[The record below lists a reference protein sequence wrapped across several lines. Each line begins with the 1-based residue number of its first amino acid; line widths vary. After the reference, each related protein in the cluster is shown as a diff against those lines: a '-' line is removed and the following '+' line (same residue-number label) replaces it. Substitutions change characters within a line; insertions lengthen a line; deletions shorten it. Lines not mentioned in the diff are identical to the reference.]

1 MPNRIIKESICES
14 EKLASVKDFDFRL
27 WVCLITQA
35 DDAGRGDARPAIIKG
50 RCFPLRESV
59 TIKSISDSLHAL
71 ASNGLIGLYEVGGRP
86 FYWFPS
92 WTEHQRVRDCK
103 PKYPAPEES
112 DNLRQSAASC
122 RELSQVAASCGSNPI
137 QYESNTNPNPNP
149 NPKVRAS
156 ALDVAL
162 NDFAEMRKKMRKP
175 LTDRALSLTLAE
187 LEKLAPGDDE
197 KKIAILNQSI
207 QRGWQ
212 GVFPLKDEPEAPKK
226 TAPARMPHGDDSE
239 RLQRILANIEKKQN
253 EKE

>member
-112 DNLRQSAASC
+112 DNPPQSAASCGELRQSAASC
-122 RELSQVAASCGSNPI
+122 GLNPI
-137 QYESNTNPNPNP
+137 QSESNPNP
-149 NPKVRAS
+149 NPKEEARERAHRPTVEEVAAYCRERGNSVDAERFVDFYASKGWKVGNQPMKDWKACVRTWEKRDAP
-156 ALDVAL
+156 
-162 NDFAEMRKKMRKP
+162 AE
-175 LTDRALSLTLAE
+175 T
-187 LEKLAPGDDE
+187 
-197 KKIAILNQSI
+197 
-207 QRGWQ
+207 
-212 GVFPLKDEPEAPKK
+212 PKK
-226 TAPARMPHGDDSE
+226 TVPARVPHGDDIDKLE
-239 RLQRILANIEKKQN
+239 RLLANLETKK
-253 EKE
+253 

>member
-103 PKYPAPEES
+103 PKYPAPDES
-112 DNLRQSAASC
+112 DNPRQSAAI
-122 RELSQVAASCGSNPI
+122 RGELPQYAASCGLNPI
-137 QYESNTNPNPNP
+137 QSESNPNP
-149 NPKVRAS
+149 NPKEEARERAHRPTVEEVAAFCRERGNSVDAERFVDFYASKGWRVGNQPMKDWKACVRTW
-156 ALDVAL
+156 
-162 NDFAEMRKKMRKP
+162 ERR
-175 LTDRALSLTLAE
+175 E
-187 LEKLAPGDDE
+187 AP
-197 KKIAILNQSI
+197 A
-207 QRGWQ
+207 
-212 GVFPLKDEPEAPKK
+212 EAPKK
-226 TAPARMPHGDDSE
+226 TAPARMPQGDDRDRLE
-239 RLQRILANIEKKQN
+239 RLLANLEIKQN
-253 EKE
+253 EKELQP

>member
-103 PKYPAPEES
+103 PKYPAPDES
-112 DNLRQSAASC
+112 DNPRQSAAIRGELRQSAASC
-122 RELSQVAASCGSNPI
+122 GLNSI
-137 QYESNTNPNPNP
+137 QSESNPNPNP
-149 NPKVRAS
+149 NPKEEARERAHRPTVEEVAAYCRERGNNVDAERFVDFYASKGWKVGNQPMKDWKACVRTWEKREDKQKQTS
-156 ALDVAL
+156 R
-162 NDFAEMRKKMRKP
+162 FATPDYDAMEDLP
-175 LTDRALSLTLAE
+175 C
-187 LEKLAPGDDE
+187 
-197 KKIAILNQSI
+197 
-207 QRGWQ
+207 
-212 GVFPLKDEPEAPKK
+212 
-226 TAPARMPHGDDSE
+226 
-239 RLQRILANIEKKQN
+239 
-253 EKE
+253 

>member
-103 PKYPAPEES
+103 PKYPAPDES
-112 DNLRQSAASC
+112 DNPRQSAAIRGELPQSAASC
-122 RELSQVAASCGSNPI
+122 GLNPI
-137 QYESNTNPNPNP
+137 QSESNPNP
-149 NPKVRAS
+149 NPKEEARERAHRPTVEEVAAYCRERGNSVDAERFVDFYASKGWKVGNQPMKDWKACVRTWERRE
-156 ALDVAL
+156 DKPKQTGR
-162 NDFAEMRKKMRKP
+162 FATPDYDAMEDLP
-175 LTDRALSLTLAE
+175 C
-187 LEKLAPGDDE
+187 
-197 KKIAILNQSI
+197 
-207 QRGWQ
+207 
-212 GVFPLKDEPEAPKK
+212 
-226 TAPARMPHGDDSE
+226 
-239 RLQRILANIEKKQN
+239 
-253 EKE
+253 

>member
-103 PKYPAPEES
+103 PKYPAPDES
-112 DNLRQSAASC
+112 DNPRQSAANCGELPQSAASC
-122 RELSQVAASCGSNPI
+122 GLNPI
-137 QYESNTNPNPNP
+137 QSESNPNP
-149 NPKVRAS
+149 NPKEEARERAHRPTVEEVAAYCRERGNHVDPERFVDFYASKGWKVGNQPMKDWKACVRTWERR
-156 ALDVAL
+156 D
-162 NDFAEMRKKMRKP
+162 
-175 LTDRALSLTLAE
+175 
-187 LEKLAPGDDE
+187 AP
-197 KKIAILNQSI
+197 A
-207 QRGWQ
+207 
-212 GVFPLKDEPEAPKK
+212 EAPKK

>member
-112 DNLRQSAASC
+112 DNPRQSAASC
-122 RELSQVAASCGSNPI
+122 GELPQSAASCGLNPI
-137 QYESNTNPNPNP
+137 QSESNTNPNPNP
-149 NPKVRAS
+149 KEEARERAHRPTVEEVAAYCRERGNSVDAERFVDFYASKGWKVGNQPMKDWKACVRTWERR
-156 ALDVAL
+156 D
-162 NDFAEMRKKMRKP
+162 
-175 LTDRALSLTLAE
+175 
-187 LEKLAPGDDE
+187 AP
-197 KKIAILNQSI
+197 A
-207 QRGWQ
+207 
-212 GVFPLKDEPEAPKK
+212 EAPKK
-226 TAPARMPHGDDSE
+226 TAPARMPQGDDRDRLE
-239 RLQRILANIEKKQN
+239 RLLANLENKPN